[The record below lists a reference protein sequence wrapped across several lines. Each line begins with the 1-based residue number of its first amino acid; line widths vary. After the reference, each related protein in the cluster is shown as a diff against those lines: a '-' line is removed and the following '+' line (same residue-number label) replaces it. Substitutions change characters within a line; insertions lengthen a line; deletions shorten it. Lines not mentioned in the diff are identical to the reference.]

1 MSFGVIFL
9 ILAVGFVGLITL
21 PKLFSNKQ
29 AAEPEPPP
37 VRGDELAIWP
47 FAPMP
52 IMTNTE
58 VIFFNKLKNAL
69 PEYHIFVQVQLSR
82 IIEANSS
89 ETSER
94 SFWFNRICRMSVD
107 YVLVDQDKQTV
118 LLAIELDDWTHN
130 TRRRQQQD
138 EKKDK
143 ALLSAGISI
152 LRIDGEAMP
161 DAAHLRRKILAVLG

>member
-1 MSFGVIFL
+1 MTIFL
-9 ILAVGFVGLITL
+9 VLAFVLFILLVFAFRSRGSSHQEVI
-21 PKLFSNKQ
+21 K
-29 AAEPEPPP
+29 P
-37 VRGDELAIWP
+37 VRGDELAVWP
-47 FAPMP
+47 FEPMP
-52 IMTNTE
+52 IMTPTE
-58 VIFFNKLKNAL
+58 VIFFNRLQQAV
-69 PEYHIFVQVQLSR
+69 PELIIFGQVQLSR
-82 IIEANSS
+82 IIMPNDD
-89 ETSER
+89 TDQG
-94 SFWFNRICRMSVD
+94 FWFNRICRMSVD

-161 DAAHLRRKILAVLG
+161 DAALLRRKILAVIG